1 MKKIVLGD
9 GLNFGNEILK
19 LKFTRSEFIITMII
33 DKTISQKV
41 RNNIQRLFGDLSLVI
56 ATAKLENVTKCP

>member
-19 LKFTRSEFIITMII
+19 LKFTRIEFIII

>member
-19 LKFTRSEFIITMII
+19 LTFTRIEFITSIV